1 MGRFEGKKALITGG
15 ARGIGLAVAKI
26 LTREGALVAVCDIN
40 EEMAKTSAQE
50 LKKLGAEGVPY
61 LMDVSNRESADR
73 VIADFVER
81 ESRLDILI
89 NNAGITRDSLL
100 LRMTDAQ
107 WDEVLRI
114 NLTSMFYCTRAALKP
129 MMKQRYGKIVNLSSV
144 SAVMGNPG
152 QANYAASKGG
162 VIAFTKT
169 VAKEMASRN
178 ITVNAVAP
186 GFIKTALTDLMTE
199 KARAAVVNLIPLKR
213 FGQPEDV
220 AQAIVFLVSEE
231 ASYITGQILQIDGG
245 LAM

>member
-1 MGRFEGKKALITGG
+1 
-15 ARGIGLAVAKI
+15 
-26 LTREGALVAVCDIN
+26 
-40 EEMAKTSAQE
+40 
-50 LKKLGAEGVPY
+50 
-61 LMDVSNRESADR
+61 
-73 VIADFVER
+73 
-81 ESRLDILI
+81 
-89 NNAGITRDSLL
+89 
-100 LRMTDAQ
+100 
-107 WDEVLRI
+107 
-114 NLTSMFYCTRAALKP
+114 